1 MQILDLAVSV
11 WGAGCPEHCISVSSV
26 VSTQPGVLAST
37 WPPPMKQRLVPSRSA
52 QASPQ
57 PEENCFLGWSF
68 LSAHHWNIP
77 ATECKT
83 GIVAGGCRMS
93 LGFIF
98 FFNIFFV
105 LLDAFF

>member
-26 VSTQPGVLAST
+26 VSTQPRVLAT
-37 WPPPMKQRLVPSRSA
+37 MWPPPVKQRLVPSRSA

-57 PEENCFLGWSF
+57 PEENCFLGWGF

-77 ATECKT
+77 ATEFKT

-93 LGFIF
+93 SGF
-98 FFNIFFV
+98 FFFYIISV